1 MELKPL
7 YGKPM
12 TGVLMTGKLTNHLLQ
27 SNAKNG
33 FHFSQVLFKYGN
45 RRINRLHYHG
55 LDVEVQKYKV
65 ILYADD
71 QFLMIINKTT

>member
-1 MELKPL
+1 MQKMVSTFHRFSLNMAIEEL
-7 YGKPM
+7 
-12 TGVLMTGKLTNHLLQ
+12 
-27 SNAKNG
+27 
-33 FHFSQVLFKYGN
+33 
-45 RRINRLHYHG
+45 RLHYHG